1 MTTKQNSKSAVKGKI
16 KFRSMKKLIAD
27 GTTAFANFEKAKIAS
42 DTSLAGI
49 NGFVAEVK
57 AQGFQLG
64 TASWEY
70 GPKKANQKRGRGPI
84 IGIKSPQEVAQL
96 LGVDKLSGNALF
108 TAEFYYS
115 QVTKLVK
122 TGAYTVLSASKIM
135 PRMAEA
141 INKGKPFKMDWN
153 SARDKK
159 QASNRASS
167 KGIKPFTLHLNPT
180 ADTPTLLAYIAK
192 KSAEW
197 VKQAGLT
204 DEHTPCLEVVQSISD
219 VTHTSEKKS
228 KEVNAKIDK
237 LNKIIAK

>member
-1 MTTKQNSKSAVKGKI
+1 MTTKQNSKPAVKGNI

-27 GTTAFANFEKAKIAS
+27 GTTAFANFEKAKLAS

-70 GPKKANQKRGRGPI
+70 GPKKANQKRGPI
-84 IGIKSPQEVAQL
+84 IGIKSPQEVAKL

-167 KGIKPFTLHLNPT
+167 KGVKPFQLHLNPEW
-180 ADTPTLLAYIAK
+180 DMPTILTHVAK
-192 KSAEW
+192 KCGEW
-197 VKQAGLT
+197 VKQTGLT
-204 DEHTPCLEVVQSISD
+204 DEHTPCLEAVQSISD
-219 VTHTSEKKS
+219 IVHTSEKKS
-228 KEVNAKIDK
+228 QEVNAKIDK